1 MKKILNVFTLLL
13 AIGMSAICQENKEIL
28 VIGSINENVDQEYTQ
43 TLKKMF
49 EVSGSEES
57 YKTAIKQMFTMF
69 KKQYS
74 NVETEIWGDFE
85 KDFSQTSIN
94 DLAEMIAPVYMK
106 YMTKEDLEDLIK
118 FYQSPIGKK
127 FAKNTPMIVQE
138 SMQIGQEWGMKIGED
153 FAKKMKKK
161 GY

>member
-1 MKKILNVFTLLL
+1 
-13 AIGMSAICQENKEIL
+13 
-28 VIGSINENVDQEYTQ
+28 
-43 TLKKMF
+43 
-49 EVSGSEES
+49 
-57 YKTAIKQMFTMF
+57 
-69 KKQYS
+69 
-74 NVETEIWGDFE
+74 
-85 KDFSQTSIN
+85 
-94 DLAEMIAPVYMK
+94 MK